1 MILDIN
7 PLYASHPIP
16 NSGKF
21 VLGDLRYTAY
31 NFGENMGFPYNTQE
45 GNIGV
50 YGNTWTPQTKA
61 PNFWDIIKNQ
71 VHIFPALKVDFGLV
85 LSQQEIPY
93 YIWNSYTTKSAII
106 RGPVLVG
113 DFGTTFIFNIAG
125 DFTLEPGHG
134 TGGLLTVFVEGP
146 ISSATDFNIGVEVQG
161 NDPLFYAIETK
172 ATRIIIFPFWAD
184 WNDAVKFKMSFST
197 TMTKDMKNR
206 EQRRPLLTKPQRSI
220 AFSQVD
226 KIRGLIGNAINFAG
240 CKTVGVPLLQEVFH
254 VKEITDEKTVVHIHG
269 LINQHWNLDHYCDY
283 ICLIDKST
291 DVVVAKKIIARSGDY
306 VKVENPILEDFPNVS
321 SVFGYPMIIGYFKSA
336 KPKVLDGNLIK
347 WSLELEELR
356 GENQPLLL
364 NIPAFPAALSTKFDW
379 EETVGFEQTL
389 YRDIGEFLGTAQMI
403 YQKYPYNINH
413 PESYTG
419 TFKFKTKA
427 ELCSFMDFVAASKGR
442 FRDFEYL
449 WPLNG
454 FQVLR
459 GEYQGVNQLRIKNN
473 SFAEQFSKVIN
484 KKIRLRYRG
493 QTLETSIS
501 GVSFNALYTTI
512 TMLNPTTFQIFDED
526 CHNVYIEQYKTVRF
540 DLDEFTFEYLSGD
553 AVKVNVRFME
563 VYT

>member
-1 MILDIN
+1 MLLDIN
-7 PLYASHPIP
+7 PIYGTYTLPDRRII
-16 NSGKF
+16 
-21 VLGDLRYTAY
+21 LGNPYSCY
-31 NFGENMGFPYNTQE
+31 NFGENIGFPYNTQE
-45 GNIGV
+45 GAIGV
-50 YGNTWTPQTKA
+50 YGNVWTPHTTA

-85 LSQQEIPY
+85 LSQQEIEY
-93 YIWNSYTTKSAII
+93 YIWNAYATKTATI
-106 RGPVLVG
+106 REPVLVG
-113 DFGTTFIFNIAG
+113 DFGTTFVFYIAG
-125 DFTLEPGHG
+125 DFTLQPGHG

-161 NDPLFYAIETK
+161 NEPLLYVIETK
-172 ATRIIIFPFWAD
+172 ATRIIVFPFWAD

-197 TMTKDMKNR
+197 IMTKDMKNR

-226 KIRGLIGNAINFAG
+226 KIRGLVGNAINFAG

-254 VKEITDEKTVVHIHG
+254 VKDITDGKTVVHIHG

-291 DVVVAKKIIARSGDY
+291 DVMVAKKIIARSGDY
-306 VKVENPILEDFPNVS
+306 VQIENPILEDFPNIS

-356 GENQPLLL
+356 GENQPPLTGL
-364 NIPAFPAALSTKFDW
+364 PAFPASLSTKFDW
-379 EETVGFEQTL
+379 EETVGFEQTI

-403 YQKYPYNINH
+403 YPKYPYDKNH

-419 TFKFKTKA
+419 TFKFKTKT
-427 ELCSFMDFVAASKGR
+427 ELNSFMDFVAASKGR

-454 FQVLR
+454 FQVIR

-473 SFAEQFSKVIN
+473 SFAEQFSKMVT

-501 GVSFNALYTTI
+501 GVSSNALYTTI

-526 CHNVYIEQYKTVRF
+526 CHNVYIEQYKNVRF
-540 DLDEFTFEYLSGD
+540 DLDEFTFEYLSGN
-553 AVKVNVRFME
+553 AVKVNIRFME